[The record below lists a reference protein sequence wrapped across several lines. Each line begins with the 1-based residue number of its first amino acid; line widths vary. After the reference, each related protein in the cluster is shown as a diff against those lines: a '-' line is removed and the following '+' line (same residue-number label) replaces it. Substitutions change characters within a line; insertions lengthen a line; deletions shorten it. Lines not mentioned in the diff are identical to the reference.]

1 MQNSVL
7 EPALH
12 GMDWV
17 IAVLPSM
24 FVDTTFRKKDCTDAM
39 GVIQGA
45 R

>member
-1 MQNSVL
+1 MQNAVP
-7 EPALH
+7 EPASH

-24 FVDTTFRKKDCTDAM
+24 FVDTTFRKKDCTDAIR
-39 GVIQGA
+39 VIQGA